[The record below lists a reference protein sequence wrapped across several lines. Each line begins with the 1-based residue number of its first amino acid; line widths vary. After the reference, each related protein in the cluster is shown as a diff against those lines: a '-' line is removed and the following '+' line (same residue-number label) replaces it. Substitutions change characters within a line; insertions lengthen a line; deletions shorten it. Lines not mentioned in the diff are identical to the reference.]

1 MLRDHRCRYAIQ
13 EAVNPSGAHI
23 ESACRDAW
31 GAARP
36 TGIIAWGTVP
46 SRSVTS
52 ETLNTMAWVYT
63 YIAFIGV
70 VTVIAVAV
78 VIKLALRHR
87 TRFST
92 SHALKNLRRE
102 LKSRQR
108 AGRHSIPDAHA
119 GLDQP
124 LDTALS
130 TAEIESTIK
139 LITVLNNNT
148 ATLAKAAKLGMYSLI
163 GTFALGA
170 ASFSPNTLPT
180 RLSIVGG
187 TILCALVFLLAGLR
201 RIIRTGRANANLT
214 TEFERWAEQHPN
226 YGESPARSRASRRPR
241 RTSEAAQQPW

>member
-1 MLRDHRCRYAIQ
+1 MPSSNTKRNAKRRVSALNITAPIRDQ
-13 EAVNPSGAHI
+13 K
-23 ESACRDAW
+23 
-31 GAARP
+31 
-36 TGIIAWGTVP
+36 TVP
-46 SRSVTS
+46 LFAAPPS
-52 ETLNTMAWVYT
+52 
-63 YIAFIGV
+63 
-70 VTVIAVAV
+70 
-78 VIKLALRHR
+78 
-87 TRFST
+87 
-92 SHALKNLRRE
+92 LRRE

-180 RLSIVGG
+180 RLAIVGG